1 MLPAEKMLGLLVD
14 VVETVYRQSRDAKKI
29 SMQKISMQV
38 SQRVKLQKNGSREL
52 LFPQKKNTTVA
63 EST

>member
-1 MLPAEKMLGLLVD
+1 
-14 VVETVYRQSRDAKKI
+14 
-29 SMQKISMQV
+29 MQKISMQV